1 MNRFDDELK
10 IALRREAP
18 SPDFTDRVMARI
30 AEEQEKER
38 QKDNATAKQSEKALS
53 WLQKLGAIFTPP
65 QMKWTMAGAMAA
77 LLIVSIVGANRY
89 RQQQLELRR
98 QAEIAAQVSEAE
110 GQRAKEQVMFAM
122 RIASAKLNLAQK
134 KVRESFQHDSQHD
147 GQHDDDRQEVRD
159 QN

>member
-10 IALRREAP
+10 IALRREEP
-18 SPDFTDRVMARI
+18 SPDFTNRVMARI
-30 AEEQEKER
+30 AQEQEKER
-38 QKDNATAKQSEKALS
+38 QNDNATWKQSEKALG

-65 QMKWTMAGAMAA
+65 QMKWVMAGAMAM
-77 LLIVSIVGANRY
+77 LLIASIVGANRY
-89 RQQQLELRR
+89 RQHQLELQR
-98 QAEIAAQVSEAE
+98 QAEIAAQVTEAE

-134 KVRESFQHDSQHD
+134 KVQESFQR
-147 GQHDDDRQEVRD
+147 DDNRQEVRH